1 MPPSRDDFSPRSPA
15 SDLSSGS
22 RSPRAAFSVR
32 RVTGWI
38 TDVFRLGWGAL
49 YWNAR
54 KTWHILG
61 GRRPPCPCQVAS
73 DSGLANHTG
82 CEAVT
87 HYAQPARFRVVCPLL
102 TRRAD
107 AAWVCSVNA
116 ANVRPFWGR
125 AILLFSLG
133 GLGAYATAVLLVF
146 LALHALGFRPELRQV
161 AWPRT
166 WPELRVVQSRHY
178 LEQSR
183 EARAAGRPADA
194 LLALASAYELNPSDY
209 AAGLLLAQLLQGAQP
224 VQSDAVF
231 ARLYHDHSRQRE
243 STGQAWYRSLLARGD
258 FATIIPL
265 ARDRLLAPDGTQPS
279 AWTQALLFACR
290 RTGKPDVLAPILA
303 DPRLPAAPREL
314 LALEQ
319 VLARQAGP
327 ERIRT
332 LADALP
338 AQRDAF
344 AAAYLLRRLLDENRP
359 DLMLSLIEQAGAQV
373 GDREK
378 ALLRLDA
385 FAALDRGA
393 ERASM
398 IRRLLA
404 QPSHPATWQLLSA
417 HFITHPDRE
426 LLRLV
431 AEEHRRDPLPANEA
445 AYPSLLSWFAA
456 CGAAGDAE
464 LLQDASRL
472 LAEAAARD
480 SRAIERA
487 RQAFLAAPPAFRL
500 ENVLPLLQP
509 LPIETTYAL
518 YARYAPAPAPPESR

>member
-1 MPPSRDDFSPRSPA
+1 M
-15 SDLSSGS
+15 
-22 RSPRAAFSVR
+22 
-32 RVTGWI
+32 TGWI
-38 TDVFRLGWGAL
+38 ADVFRLAWGAL

-73 DSGLANHTG
+73 DSGLANQTG
-82 CEAVT
+82 CEAIT
-87 HYAQPARFRVVCPLL
+87 HYAEPARFRAICPLL
-102 TRRAD
+102 ARRAD
-107 AAWVCSVNA
+107 GAWVCSA
-116 ANVRPFWGR
+116 DAGDVRPFWVR
-125 AILLFSLG
+125 AIILFSLG
-133 GLGAYATAVLLVF
+133 GLGTYATAVLLVF

-161 AWPRT
+161 AWPRA
-166 WPELRVVQSRHY
+166 WPELRVVQSRRY

-183 EARAAGRPADA
+183 EARAAGRPAEA

-209 AAGLLLAQLLQGAQP
+209 ASGLVLAQLLQGAQP

-231 ARLYHDHSRQRE
+231 ARLYREHPDQRE
-243 STGQAWYRSLLARGD
+243 SIGQAWYRSLLARGD
-258 FATIIPL
+258 FAAIIPL
-265 ARDRLLAPDGTQPS
+265 ARDRLLASGTQSP
-279 AWTQALLFACR
+279 AWTHALLFACR
-290 RTGKPDVLAPILA
+290 RTGRLDHLGAILA
-303 DPRLPAAPREL
+303 DPRFPAVPRDL

-319 VLARQAGP
+319 IMAGQPVP
-327 ERIRT
+327 ERIRS
-332 LADALP
+332 LVDALP

-344 AAAYLLRRLLDENRP
+344 AAAYLLRRLLDENRG
-359 DLMLSLIEQAGAQV
+359 DLVLSLTEHAGTPL

-385 FAALDRGA
+385 FAALGRVA

-404 QPSHPATWQLLSA
+404 QPAHPATWQLLSA
-417 HFITHPDRE
+417 HLITHPDRE

-445 AYPSLLSWFAA
+445 SYPSFLSWFAA
-456 CGAAGDAE
+456 CGAARDAE
-464 LLQDASRL
+464 LLEDASRL
-472 LAEAAARD
+472 LTKATARD
-480 SRAIERA
+480 SRALTRA
-487 RQAFLAAPPAFRL
+487 REVFLAAPSAFRL

-518 YARYAPAPAPPESR
+518 YARFAPAPQSPESR